1 MHAFKAE
8 STVSQSHKV
17 NSSQSFVVSIAEWEG
32 QKRAFEPNSKLQ
44 TDRDK
49 RGPGEVGPC
58 RLGDSKS
65 IA

>member
-32 QKRAFEPNSKLQ
+32 QKRAFEPNSKY
-44 TDRDK
+44 DRDK